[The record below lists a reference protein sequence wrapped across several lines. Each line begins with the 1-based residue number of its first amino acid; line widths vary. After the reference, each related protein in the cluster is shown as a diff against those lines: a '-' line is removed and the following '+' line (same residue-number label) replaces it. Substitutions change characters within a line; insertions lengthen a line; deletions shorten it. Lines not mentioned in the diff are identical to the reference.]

1 MFTLTGSKMRIY
13 HPAAFE
19 FDHAVGSYWEAS
31 ADPLGFETARVEGG
45 VEADI
50 AIIGGGYA
58 GLHAA
63 TRLAGEF
70 GMDVAVLEAGAIG
83 WGASGRNGGFCC
95 PGAVKLSWQQL
106 VKRFGVDV
114 ARRAHGEQRR
124 AVEFVGGFLEGHGID
139 ADRTGEG
146 ELLLAHRPS
155 RVEELKSEQAFMRD
169 TFGEESTFLSR
180 SELAERGND
189 SPMFHAGL
197 QSRCAFGLHPLK
209 YVRGLARVAHEA
221 GARLFANTEVTAWN
235 QRGGQHVLTTAHGEV
250 TARRVLV
257 ATNGYTDESLPEWM
271 GGRLLPA
278 LTRIIVTRPMSDN
291 ELKAQGWTR
300 HDPSF
305 DTRHL
310 LHYFRLLPGN
320 RMMFG
325 GRGGTDASPAG
336 LDEVLQ
342 RLRGA
347 FDQTFPAW
355 QHVETEYSWGGLV
368 CITPSMMPYAGPV
381 PGMDGVWAAYG
392 WHGNGVSMASFAA
405 NRLAGV
411 IAGAE
416 THDAALSPVMRQLP
430 GRFVLP
436 QLRMAYLKAA
446 YVGYAAADRWL

>member
-1 MFTLTGSKMRIY
+1 
-13 HPAAFE
+13 
-19 FDHAVGSYWEAS
+19 
-31 ADPLGFETARVEGG
+31 
-45 VEADI
+45 
-50 AIIGGGYA
+50 
-58 GLHAA
+58 
-63 TRLAGEF
+63 
-70 GMDVAVLEAGAIG
+70 
-83 WGASGRNGGFCC
+83 
-95 PGAVKLSWQQL
+95 
-106 VKRFGVDV
+106 
-114 ARRAHGEQRR
+114 
-124 AVEFVGGFLEGHGID
+124 
-139 ADRTGEG
+139 
-146 ELLLAHRPS
+146 
-155 RVEELKSEQAFMRD
+155 
-169 TFGEESTFLSR
+169 
-180 SELAERGND
+180 
-189 SPMFHAGL
+189 
-197 QSRCAFGLHPLK
+197 
-209 YVRGLARVAHEA
+209 
-221 GARLFANTEVTAWN
+221 
-235 QRGGQHVLTTAHGEV
+235 
-250 TARRVLV
+250 VLV
-257 ATNGYTDESLPEWM
+257 ATNGYTDESLPEWL

-416 THDAALSPVMRQLP
+416 THEAALSPVMRQLP